1 MRQIE
6 FIYDRPAWPRLAWD
20 DSALIGPL
28 AAVRGR
34 LGVLVGRFADLG
46 FEPRSEAALQSLTA
60 EVVASSEI
68 EGDRLDAAE
77 VRSSIARRLG
87 LYAAG
92 LPEASR
98 RVEGVVEVAMDATM
112 QAEEPLTRE
121 RLFGW
126 HAALFPTGRSG
137 TKLITVGAWRPDAA
151 GRMRVVS
158 GLYDRERVHFIAP
171 EGVRLDSE
179 MSAFLEWFNAPPT
192 ADGLLV
198 AALAHLWFITLHPFD
213 DGNGRLARAIADLA
227 LARATGAAGRFV
239 SMSAQILAERG
250 VYYDVLESAQRGDV
264 DVTLWMAWFLGC
276 LDRAV
281 ERSEASLESVLRKAR
296 IWRGVNARG
305 AVNDR
310 QRRVLNRMLGEFD
323 GHMSTSKY
331 ARMAK
336 CSKDTALRDLQGLVT
351 LGALAPNAA
360 GGRSTSYRLVELRP

>member
-6 FIYDRPAWPRLAWD
+6 FIYDRPAWLRLAWD

-46 FEPRSEAALQSLTA
+46 FDPRSEAALRSLTE

-68 EGDRLDAAE
+68 EGDRLDADE

-87 LYAAG
+87 LDAAG
-92 LPEASR
+92 LPEAGR
-98 RVEGVVEVAMDATM
+98 KVDGVVEVALDAT
-112 QAEEPLTRE
+112 ATPAEPLTRP

-126 HAALFPTGRSG
+126 HAALFPTGHSG
-137 TKLITVGAWRPDAA
+137 SKPITVGAWRTDAA

-158 GLYDRERVHFIAP
+158 GLYDRERVHFVAP
-171 EGVRLDSE
+171 DAARLDAE
-179 MSAFLEWFNAPPT
+179 MSAFLDWFNAPPA

-198 AALAHLWFITLHPFD
+198 AAQAHLWFVTLHPFD

-227 LARATGAAGRFV
+227 LARADGAASRFV
-239 SMSAQILAERG
+239 SMSAQILAERSA
-250 VYYDVLESAQRGDV
+250 YYNMLESAQRGGV
-264 DVTLWMAWFLGC
+264 DVTRWMAWFLGC

-281 ERSEASLESVLRKAR
+281 GRSEASLGSVLRKST
-296 IWRGVNARG
+296 IWREVNARG
-305 AVNDR
+305 AVNGR

-336 CSKDTALRDLQGLVT
+336 CSKDTALRDLRGLVA
-351 LGALAPNAA
+351 LGALAQNSAR
-360 GGRSTSYRLVELRP
+360 GRSTSYRLVGAED